1 MIIRTVTEKDA
12 HELLEIYR
20 PYVEDTAITFEYD
33 VPSVEEFSDRI
44 RRISANYPYIAA
56 VENGKIAGYAY
67 AGVFKNRAAYDWSV
81 EVTVYVNKGLHR
93 KGIGAK
99 LYSALE
105 KLLAAQHITNLY
117 ACVAYPEKE
126 DEYLTFDSVKFHE
139 KMGYTIIGTFHRCA
153 FKFNKCYHM
162 VWLEKIITQTDI
174 TPLPVIP
181 FSKLDKA
188 LINKIVLE

>member
-44 RRISANYPYIAA
+44 DAA
-56 VENGKIAGYAY
+56 VEDGKIAGYAY

-81 EVTVYVNKGLHR
+81 EVTVYVKKGLHR

-139 KMGYTIIGTFHRCA
+139 KMGYAIIGTFHRCA

-162 VWLEKIITQTDI
+162 VWLEKILTQTDI
-174 TPLPVIP
+174 TPLPVIT

>member
-20 PYVEDTAITFEYD
+20 P
-33 VPSVEEFSDRI
+33 SVEEFAERI

-162 VWLEKIITQTDI
+162 VWLEKILTQTDI

-181 FSKLDKA
+181 FSQLDKA

>member
-56 VENGKIAGYAY
+56 VEKGEIQGY
-67 AGVFKNRAAYDWSV
+67 AYDWSV
-81 EVTVYVNKGLHR
+81 EVTVYVKKGLHR

-99 LYSALE
+99 LYSTLE

-162 VWLEKIITQTDI
+162 VWLEKILTQTDT

>member
-33 VPSVEEFSDRI
+33 VPSVEEFAERI
-44 RRISANYPYIAA
+44 RRISAKYPYIAA

-81 EVTVYVNKGLHR
+81 EVTVYVKKGLHR

-117 ACVAYPEKE
+117 ACVA
-126 DEYLTFDSVKFHE
+126 
-139 KMGYTIIGTFHRCA
+139 
-153 FKFNKCYHM
+153 
-162 VWLEKIITQTDI
+162 
-174 TPLPVIP
+174 
-181 FSKLDKA
+181 
-188 LINKIVLE
+188 

>member
-33 VPSVEEFSDRI
+33 VPSVEEFAERI

-162 VWLEKIITQTDI
+162 VWLEKILTQTI
-174 TPLPVIP
+174 SPLCPLSR
-181 FSKLDKA
+181 FLS
-188 LINKIVLE
+188 LIKP

>member
-1 MIIRTVTEKDA
+1 MRIRTVTEKDA

-56 VENGKIAGYAY
+56 VENGKIAGYA
-67 AGVFKNRAAYDWSV
+67 
-81 EVTVYVNKGLHR
+81 
-93 KGIGAK
+93 
-99 LYSALE
+99 
-105 KLLAAQHITNLY
+105 
-117 ACVAYPEKE
+117 CVAYPEKE

-139 KMGYTIIGTFHRCA
+139 KMGYTITGTFHRCA

-162 VWLEKIITQTDI
+162 VWLEKILTQTDI

>member
-33 VPSVEEFSDRI
+33 VPSVEEFSDWI

-81 EVTVYVNKGLHR
+81 EVTVYVKKGLHR

-105 KLLAAQHITNLY
+105 KLLAAQHIT
-117 ACVAYPEKE
+117 
-126 DEYLTFDSVKFHE
+126 
-139 KMGYTIIGTFHRCA
+139 GTFHRCA

-162 VWLEKIITQTDI
+162 VWLEKILTQTDI

>member
-12 HELLEIYR
+12 YELLEIYR

-33 VPSVEEFSDRI
+33 VPTVEEFSDRI

-56 VENGKIAGYAY
+56 VEKGEIVGYAY
-67 AGVFKNRAAYDWSV
+67 AGVFKDRAAYDWSV
-81 EVTVYVNKGLHR
+81 EVTIYVKKGLHR

-99 LYSALE
+99 
-105 KLLAAQHITNLY
+105 LY

-153 FKFNKCYHM
+153 FKFNRCYHM
-162 VWLEKIITQTDI
+162 VWLEKILTQTDI
-174 TPLPVIP
+174 TPQPVIP
-181 FSKLDKA
+181 FPQLDKA

>member
-33 VPSVEEFSDRI
+33 VPTVEEFSDRI

-81 EVTVYVNKGLHR
+81 EVTVYVKKGLHR

-105 KLLAAQHITNLY
+105 KLLAAQHITKLY

-139 KMGYTIIGTFHRCA
+139 KMGYTITGTFHRCA

-162 VWLEKIITQTDI
+162 VWLEKILTQTDI

>member
-20 PYVEDTAITFEYD
+20 PYVENTAITFEYD

-44 RRISANYPYIAA
+44 RRISAKYPYIAA

-81 EVTVYVNKGLHR
+81 EVTVYVKKGLHR

-126 DEYLTFDSVKFHE
+126 DEYLTFDSVDVPLSS
-139 KMGYTIIGTFHRCA
+139 TSAIIWFGSKKYSPRP
-153 FKFNKCYHM
+153 
-162 VWLEKIITQTDI
+162 IS
-174 TPLPVIP
+174 PLCPLSHFPNSIKP
-181 FSKLDKA
+181 
-188 LINKIVLE
+188 

>member
-20 PYVEDTAITFEYD
+20 PYVENTAITFEYD

-44 RRISANYPYIAA
+44 RRISAKYPYIAA

-81 EVTVYVNKGLHR
+81 EVTVYVKKGLHR

-126 DEYLTFDSVKFHE
+126 DEYLTFDSVKFH
-139 KMGYTIIGTFHRCA
+139 GCA

-162 VWLEKIITQTDI
+162 VWLEKILTQTDI

>member
-33 VPSVEEFSDRI
+33 VPSVEEFAERI

-81 EVTVYVNKGLHR
+81 EVTVYVKKR
-93 KGIGAK
+93 T
-99 LYSALE
+99 SP
-105 KLLAAQHITNLY
+105 QR
-117 ACVAYPEKE
+117 
-126 DEYLTFDSVKFHE
+126 
-139 KMGYTIIGTFHRCA
+139 HRC
-153 FKFNKCYHM
+153 
-162 VWLEKIITQTDI
+162 
-174 TPLPVIP
+174 
-181 FSKLDKA
+181 KA
-188 LINKIVLE
+188 LLRP